1 MARADEKGNSV
12 DWLDESRF
20 ADIHTFVYS
29 GMRFEPETGVAEF
42 DFAHEGND
50 QRLHF
55 IENVEFPLPDSGV
68 SAAGLA
74 TFHRVLELLYIAVGT
89 FYYKVMAPP
98 QVSITAVPLAPAAA
112 DWAWQLYRDGLAEY
126 AHRHALEYVLDLPVH
141 TRYRVPAGVVHDLGA
156 SGRAPLVGF
165 SGGKDSIVALEVLK
179 SGGFAPATFTTDR
192 RIKPQ
197 LELLMRKAQARLLRV
212 RPRSDPQLKELMRHT
227 ALLRGH
233 TPLTAMTSL
242 VGTAVAA
249 LHGLGPAVLANERS
263 ADEPNLVWRGR
274 DVNHQWAKSAAA
286 EQALDRALRE
296 HAGIA
301 SGCFSLLRGM
311 GELEISRWFAAL
323 EGYDELFSSCN
334 VVVRSTD
341 PHRTQ
346 RWCRD
351 CAKCRWV
358 FLALASVMPRSRL
371 VRIFERDLLDDRA
384 QVEGYRA
391 LLGLDGHKPLDCVG
405 EIVEAR
411 VALRQLAEDP
421 QWRDTA
427 VLCELASQ
435 IPPVGPDQTERAWR
449 VDRVGSVPAAYQ
461 AALDRWSPSTAGSAH
476 GGS

>member
-1 MARADEKGNSV
+1 MDRM
-12 DWLDESRF
+12 DESRLV
-20 ADIHTFVYS
+20 DIPTFVYS
-29 GMRFEPETGVAEF
+29 GMRFDSETGVAEF
-42 DFAHEGND
+42 DFVHEGST
-50 QRLHF
+50 QRLCF
-55 IENVEFPLPDSGV
+55 TEGVEFPLPQSGV
-68 SAAGLA
+68 GAAELA
-74 TFHRVLELLYIAVGT
+74 RFRRVLELLYIAVGT

-112 DWAWQLYRDGLAEY
+112 DWARHLYREGLAEY
-126 AHRHALEYVLDLPVH
+126 AHRHALEHVLDLPVH
-141 TRYRVPAGVVHDLGA
+141 TRHRGSVDVLHDLGN

-179 SGGFAPATFTTDR
+179 AGGFAPATFTTDR

-197 LELLMRKAQARLLRV
+197 LEPLMGKAQARLLRV
-212 RPRSDPQLKELMRHT
+212 RPRADPQLKHLMRHT
-227 ALLRGH
+227 PLLRGH
-233 TPLTAMTSL
+233 APLTAMTSL
-242 VGTAVAA
+242 VGTAAAA

-323 EGYDELFSSCN
+323 DGYDELFSSCN
-334 VVVRSTD
+334 VMVRSTD

-371 VRIFERDLLDDRA
+371 VRIFERDLLDDPTQIA
-384 QVEGYRA
+384 GYRA
-391 LLGLDGHKPLDCVG
+391 LLGLAGHKPLDCVG

-411 VALRQLAEDP
+411 VALRQVGEDP

-427 VLCELASQ
+427 VVSELAGQ
-435 IPPVGPDQTERAWR
+435 VPPVTCDQTARAWR